1 MERYR
6 QLPAEAFEQRL
17 MTISVVGELQRADAM
32 PMLQDVVWAPLPE
45 ESSMPEG
52 LSPRDIQEMIQTNAV
67 QGLCFL
73 GSAEGYKAV
82 MDVIL
87 NHESLHVR
95 IEAIDAY
102 MWNHGDSEE
111 TAAHLFKT
119 LPEAFH
125 KYVERPRFHAGMD
138 VKDFNERLSAWRE
151 KWGNTIRRSD
161 KN

>member
-52 LSPRDIQEMIQTNAV
+52 LSPRDIQEMIQANAV

-73 GSAEGYKAV
+73 RSAKGYKAV

-102 MWNHGDSEE
+102 MWNQ
-111 TAAHLFKT
+111 ARRNT
-119 LPEAFH
+119 LIL
-125 KYVERPRFHAGMD
+125 D
-138 VKDFNERLSAWRE
+138 VLYPSLTDQLNPK
-151 KWGNTIRRSD
+151 RRSMSRSGSTI
-161 KN
+161 NL